1 MILKIILAALCA
13 NLLYTNANL
22 MLAASSEL
30 ATWQSWMMVVF
41 AITYS
46 LISTLSI
53 FKMQSLFAIVCFAL
67 LDGAAVFL
75 HFADHGAN
83 FKMIVA
89 VYFGIYTAYT
99 LIVAFAIKRNE
110 DAEGSGNEVEG
121 HDAAYWHKCFL
132 YQKSRAEVA
141 QYCETK
147 SRADNDA
154 NGNKMTPFENAEQTP
169 DQFRETTKMID
180 GAHQVADGSKMKND
194 DKVILDAI
202 SEYKL
207 DVSNQILSIKRAF
220 ARMKDP
226 DKRRE
231 RIKDLPPEVRAEI
244 RKLYDL

>member
-30 ATWQSWMMVVF
+30 ATWQSLLMIVF
-41 AITYS
+41 AVTYS

-53 FKMQSLFAIVCFAL
+53 FKMQSLFAIVCFAI

-110 DAEGSGNEVEG
+110 DAEGSGNEIEG
-121 HDAAYWHKCFL
+121 HDAQYWHNCFL
-132 YQKSRAEVA
+132 HQKD
-141 QYCETK
+141 
-147 SRADNDA
+147 RADNVA
-154 NGNKMTPFENAEQTP
+154 NGNKMTPFENAEPTP
-169 DQFRETTKMID
+169 DQFREATKMIED
-180 GAHQVADGSKMKND
+180 KPKELPDIGKENTEHQDADISKT
-194 DKVILDAI
+194 
-202 SEYKL
+202 
-207 DVSNQILSIKRAF
+207 ILSIKRAF
-220 ARMKDP
+220 ARMTDP

-231 RIKDLPPEVRAEI
+231 RIKDLPDEVKNEI
-244 RKLYDL
+244 KKLYDL

>member
-41 AITYS
+41 AVTYS

-53 FKMQSLFAIVCFAL
+53 FKMQSLFAIVCFAI

-110 DAEGSGNEVEG
+110 DAEDNGNEVEG

-132 YQKSRAEVA
+132 YQKD
-141 QYCETK
+141 
-147 SRADNDA
+147 RADNA
-154 NGNKMTPFENAEQTP
+154 ATGNKMTPFENAEPTP
-169 DQFRETTKMID
+169 DQFREVTKMIEGEPKELPD
-180 GAHQVADGSKMKND
+180 VGKEINN

-231 RIKDLPPEVRAEI
+231 RIKGMPPEVQAEI
-244 RKLYDL
+244 RKIYDL

>member
-53 FKMQSLFAIVCFAL
+53 FKMQSLFAIVCFAI

-110 DAEGSGNEVEG
+110 NAEDNGNEIEG
-121 HDAAYWHKCFL
+121 HDAAYWYKCFL
-132 YQKSRAEVA
+132 YQKD
-141 QYCETK
+141 
-147 SRADNDA
+147 RADNAA
-154 NGNKMTPFENAEQTP
+154 NGDKMTPIENTEHL
-169 DQFRETTKMID
+169 REVTKMIED
-180 GAHQVADGSKMKND
+180 EPKELPDVREEINAEHQDADISKT
-194 DKVILDAI
+194 
-202 SEYKL
+202 
-207 DVSNQILSIKRAF
+207 ILSIKRAF
-220 ARMKDP
+220 NRMKDP

-231 RIKDLPPEVRAEI
+231 RIKDMPLEVQAEI
-244 RKLYDL
+244 RKIYDL

>member
-41 AITYS
+41 AVTYS

-53 FKMQSLFAIVCFAL
+53 FKMQSLFAIVCFAI

-110 DAEGSGNEVEG
+110 DAEDNGNEIEG
-121 HDAAYWHKCFL
+121 HNAAYWHKCFL
-132 YQKSRAEVA
+132 YQKD
-141 QYCETK
+141 
-147 SRADNDA
+147 RADNA
-154 NGNKMTPFENAEQTP
+154 ATGNKMTPIENTEHL
-169 DQFRETTKMID
+169 REVTKMIESEPKELPD
-180 GAHQVADGSKMKND
+180 IRNEVNAEHQDADISKT
-194 DKVILDAI
+194 
-202 SEYKL
+202 
-207 DVSNQILSIKRAF
+207 ILSVKRAF
-220 ARMKDP
+220 ARMTDP

-231 RIKDLPPEVRAEI
+231 RIKDLPEEVKNEI
-244 RKLYDL
+244 KKLYDL

>member
-53 FKMQSLFAIVCFAL
+53 FKMQSLFAIVCFAI

-110 DAEGSGNEVEG
+110 DAEGNGNEVEE

-132 YQKSRAEVA
+132 YQKD
-141 QYCETK
+141 
-147 SRADNDA
+147 RADNA
-154 NGNKMTPFENAEQTP
+154 ATGNKMTPIENAEPTTEHL
-169 DQFRETTKMID
+169 REVTKMIESEPKGLPD
-180 GAHQVADGSKMKND
+180 INTEHQDADISKT
-194 DKVILDAI
+194 
-202 SEYKL
+202 
-207 DVSNQILSIKRAF
+207 ILSIKRAF
-220 ARMKDP
+220 NRMKDP

-231 RIKDLPPEVRAEI
+231 RIKDLPDEVKNEI
-244 RKLYDL
+244 KKLYDL

>member
-30 ATWQSWMMVVF
+30 ATWQSLLMVVF
-41 AITYS
+41 AVTYS

-53 FKMQSLFAIVCFAL
+53 FKMQSLFAIVCFAI

-110 DAEGSGNEVEG
+110 DAEDNGNEVDG

-132 YQKSRAEVA
+132 YQKD
-141 QYCETK
+141 
-147 SRADNDA
+147 RADNA
-154 NGNKMTPFENAEQTP
+154 ATGNKITPFETEPTP
-169 DQFRETTKMID
+169 DQFREVTKMIED
-180 GAHQVADGSKMKND
+180 EPKELPDIR
-194 DKVILDAI
+194 KVINAEHQDADI
-202 SEYKL
+202 SKTM
-207 DVSNQILSIKRAF
+207 LSIKRAF
-220 ARMKDP
+220 NRMKDP

-231 RIKDLPPEVRAEI
+231 RIKGMPPEVQTEI

>member
-53 FKMQSLFAIVCFAL
+53 FKMQSLFAIVCFAI

-89 VYFGIYTAYT
+89 VYFGVYTAYT

-110 DAEGSGNEVEG
+110 NTEGSGNEIEG

-132 YQKSRAEVA
+132 YQKD
-141 QYCETK
+141 
-147 SRADNDA
+147 RADNA
-154 NGNKMTPFENAEQTP
+154 ATGNKMTPFETEPTA
-169 DQFRETTKMID
+169 DQFREVTKMIED
-180 GAHQVADGSKMKND
+180 EPKELPDIRKEINAEYQDADI
-194 DKVILDAI
+194 DKTM
-202 SEYKL
+202 
-207 DVSNQILSIKRAF
+207 LSIKRAF
-220 ARMKDP
+220 NRMKDP

-231 RIKDLPPEVRAEI
+231 RIKDLPDEVKNEI
-244 RKLYDL
+244 KKLYDL

>member
-53 FKMQSLFAIVCFAL
+53 FKMQSLFAIVCFAI
-67 LDGAAVFL
+67 LDGAAVYL

-110 DAEGSGNEVEG
+110 DTEDNGNEVEG
-121 HDAAYWHKCFL
+121 HDAQYWHKCFL
-132 YQKSRAEVA
+132 YQKD
-141 QYCETK
+141 
-147 SRADNDA
+147 RADNAA
-154 NGNKMTPFENAEQTP
+154 NGYNLKRVEDAEPTP
-169 DQFRETTKMID
+169 DQFREVTKMIED
-180 GAHQVADGSKMKND
+180 EPKELPDVNAEHQDADI
-194 DKVILDAI
+194 DKTM
-202 SEYKL
+202 
-207 DVSNQILSIKRAF
+207 LSIKRAF

-231 RIKDLPPEVRAEI
+231 RIKDLPDEVKNEI
-244 RKLYDL
+244 RKIYDL

>member
-53 FKMQSLFAIVCFAL
+53 FKMQSLFAIVCFAI
-67 LDGAAVFL
+67 LDGAAVYL

-110 DAEGSGNEVEG
+110 DAEGNGNEVEG
-121 HDAAYWHKCFL
+121 HDAQYWHKCFL
-132 YQKSRAEVA
+132 YQKD
-141 QYCETK
+141 
-147 SRADNDA
+147 RADNA
-154 NGNKMTPFENAEQTP
+154 ATGNKMTPFETEPTA
-169 DQFRETTKMID
+169 DQFREVTKMIED
-180 GAHQVADGSKMKND
+180 EPKELPDIRKEINAEHQDADI
-194 DKVILDAI
+194 DKT
-202 SEYKL
+202 
-207 DVSNQILSIKRAF
+207 ILSVKRAF
-220 ARMKDP
+220 ARMTDP

-231 RIKDLPPEVRAEI
+231 RIKDLPEEVKNEI

>member
-30 ATWQSWMMVVF
+30 AMWQSWMMVVF

-53 FKMQSLFAIVCFAL
+53 FKMQSLFAIVCFAI

-110 DAEGSGNEVEG
+110 DAEDNGNEVEG

-132 YQKSRAEVA
+132 YQKD
-141 QYCETK
+141 
-147 SRADNDA
+147 RADNAA
-154 NGNKMTPFENAEQTP
+154 NRDKMTPFETEPTP
-169 DQFRETTKMID
+169 DQFREVTKMIRTS
-180 GAHQVADGSKMKND
+180 QKNFPT
-194 DKVILDAI
+194 
-202 SEYKL
+202 SG
-207 DVSNQILSIKRAF
+207 KR
-220 ARMKDP
+220 
-226 DKRRE
+226 
-231 RIKDLPPEVRAEI
+231 
-244 RKLYDL
+244 

>member
-30 ATWQSWMMVVF
+30 ATWQSLLMVVF
-41 AITYS
+41 AVTYS

-53 FKMQSLFAIVCFAL
+53 FKMQSLFAIVCFAI
-67 LDGAAVFL
+67 LDGAAVYL

-110 DAEGSGNEVEG
+110 DAEDNGNEVEG

-132 YQKSRAEVA
+132 YQKD
-141 QYCETK
+141 
-147 SRADNDA
+147 RADNA
-154 NGNKMTPFENAEQTP
+154 ATGNKMTPFETEPTP
-169 DQFRETTKMID
+169 DQFREVTKMIED
-180 GAHQVADGSKMKND
+180 EPKELPDIRKEINAEHQDADISKT
-194 DKVILDAI
+194 
-202 SEYKL
+202 
-207 DVSNQILSIKRAF
+207 ILSIKRAF
-220 ARMKDP
+220 NRMKDP

-231 RIKDLPPEVRAEI
+231 RIKDLPDEVKNEI
-244 RKLYDL
+244 RKIYDL

>member
-30 ATWQSWMMVVF
+30 ATWQSWMMVIF
-41 AITYS
+41 AVTYS

-53 FKMQSLFAIVCFAL
+53 FKIQSLFAIVCFAI

-110 DAEGSGNEVEG
+110 DAEDNGNEVEG
-121 HDAAYWHKCFL
+121 HDAQYWHKCFL
-132 YQKSRAEVA
+132 YQKDRAEVA

-154 NGNKMTPFENAEQTP
+154 NGNKMTPFENAEPTP
-169 DQFRETTKMID
+169 DQFREVTKMIED
-180 GAHQVADGSKMKND
+180 EPKELPDIRKEINAEHQDADISKAM
-194 DKVILDAI
+194 
-202 SEYKL
+202 
-207 DVSNQILSIKRAF
+207 LSIKRAF
-220 ARMKDP
+220 NRMKDP

-231 RIKDLPPEVRAEI
+231 RIKDLPDEVKNEI
-244 RKLYDL
+244 KKLYDL

>member
-30 ATWQSWMMVVF
+30 ATWQSLLMVVF
-41 AITYS
+41 AVTYS

-53 FKMQSLFAIVCFAL
+53 FKMQSLFAIVCFAI
-67 LDGAAVFL
+67 LDGAAVYL

-110 DAEGSGNEVEG
+110 DAEDNYNEIEG

-132 YQKSRAEVA
+132 YQKD
-141 QYCETK
+141 
-147 SRADNDA
+147 RADNA
-154 NGNKMTPFENAEQTP
+154 ATGNKMTPFETEPTP
-169 DQFRETTKMID
+169 DQFREVTKMIEGEPKELPD
-180 GAHQVADGSKMKND
+180 VGKEINAEHQDADISKT
-194 DKVILDAI
+194 
-202 SEYKL
+202 
-207 DVSNQILSIKRAF
+207 ILSIKRAF
-220 ARMKDP
+220 NRMKDP

-231 RIKDLPPEVRAEI
+231 RIKDLPDEVKNEI
-244 RKLYDL
+244 RKIYDL

>member
-22 MLAASSEL
+22 MLAASSGML
-30 ATWQSWMMVVF
+30 ATWQTVLMVVF

-75 HFADHGAN
+75 HFADHGEN

-110 DAEGSGNEVEG
+110 DTEDNGNEVEG
-121 HDAAYWHKCFL
+121 HDAAYWYKCFL
-132 YQKSRAEVA
+132 YQKDRANNA
-141 QYCETK
+141 
-147 SRADNDA
+147 A
-154 NGNKMTPFENAEQTP
+154 NGNKMTPFENAEP
-169 DQFRETTKMID
+169 IHDQFREVTKMIED
-180 GAHQVADGSKMKND
+180 EPKELPDSNAEHQDADINKTM
-194 DKVILDAI
+194 
-202 SEYKL
+202 
-207 DVSNQILSIKRAF
+207 LSVKRAF
-220 ARMKDP
+220 NRMKDP

-231 RIKDLPPEVRAEI
+231 RIKDLPPEVQAEI

>member
-53 FKMQSLFAIVCFAL
+53 FKMQSLFAIVCFAI

-83 FKMIVA
+83 FKLIVA

-99 LIVAFAIKRNE
+99 LIVAFVIKRNE
-110 DAEGSGNEVEG
+110 DTEGNGNEVEG

-132 YQKSRAEVA
+132 YQKD
-141 QYCETK
+141 
-147 SRADNDA
+147 RADNA
-154 NGNKMTPFENAEQTP
+154 ATGNKMTPFETEPTP
-169 DQFRETTKMID
+169 DQFREVTKMIEGEPKELPD
-180 GAHQVADGSKMKND
+180 VGKEINAEHQDAD
-194 DKVILDAI
+194 I
-202 SEYKL
+202 S
-207 DVSNQILSIKRAF
+207 NTILSIKRAF

-231 RIKDLPPEVRAEI
+231 RIKDLPSEVQAEI
-244 RKLYDL
+244 RKIYDL

>member
-53 FKMQSLFAIVCFAL
+53 FKMQSLFAIVCFAI

-110 DAEGSGNEVEG
+110 DAEDNGNEVEG

-132 YQKSRAEVA
+132 YQKD
-141 QYCETK
+141 
-147 SRADNDA
+147 RADNAA
-154 NGNKMTPFENAEQTP
+154 NGNKMTPFENKPTP
-169 DQFRETTKMID
+169 DQFREVTKMIED
-180 GAHQVADGSKMKND
+180 EPKELPDIREEVNAEHQDADTSKT
-194 DKVILDAI
+194 
-202 SEYKL
+202 
-207 DVSNQILSIKRAF
+207 ILSVKRAF
-220 ARMKDP
+220 ARMTDP

-231 RIKDLPPEVRAEI
+231 RIKDMPPKIQAEI

>member
-53 FKMQSLFAIVCFAL
+53 FKMQSLFAIVCFAI
-67 LDGAAVFL
+67 LDGTAVFL
-75 HFADHGAN
+75 HFADHGAI

-110 DAEGSGNEVEG
+110 DADDNGNEVEG
-121 HDAAYWHKCFL
+121 HDAQYWHKCFL
-132 YQKSRAEVA
+132 YQKD
-141 QYCETK
+141 
-147 SRADNDA
+147 RADNAANCYNLKRVEDA
-154 NGNKMTPFENAEQTP
+154 EPTP
-169 DQFRETTKMID
+169 DQFREVTKMIEGEPKELPD
-180 GAHQVADGSKMKND
+180 VNAEHQDADI
-194 DKVILDAI
+194 DKTM
-202 SEYKL
+202 
-207 DVSNQILSIKRAF
+207 LSIKRAF

-231 RIKDLPPEVRAEI
+231 RIKDLPEEVKNEI
-244 RKLYDL
+244 RKIYDL

>member
-41 AITYS
+41 AVTYS

-53 FKMQSLFAIVCFAL
+53 FKMQSLFAIVCFAI

-110 DAEGSGNEVEG
+110 DAEDNDNEVEG
-121 HDAAYWHKCFL
+121 HDAAYWYKCFL
-132 YQKSRAEVA
+132 YQKD
-141 QYCETK
+141 
-147 SRADNDA
+147 RADSAA
-154 NGNKMTPFENAEQTP
+154 NGNKMTPFETEPTP
-169 DQFRETTKMID
+169 DQFREVTKMIED
-180 GAHQVADGSKMKND
+180 KPKELPDAGKEINVEHQDAD
-194 DKVILDAI
+194 I
-202 SEYKL
+202 S
-207 DVSNQILSIKRAF
+207 NTILSIKRAF
-220 ARMKDP
+220 NRMKDP
-226 DKRRE
+226 NKRRE
-231 RIKDLPPEVRAEI
+231 RIKDLPPEVQTEI
-244 RKLYDL
+244 RKLYDLC

>member
-30 ATWQSWMMVVF
+30 ATWQSWMVVVF
-41 AITYS
+41 AVTYS

-53 FKMQSLFAIVCFAL
+53 FKMQSLFAIVCFAI

-83 FKMIVA
+83 FKIIVA

-110 DAEGSGNEVEG
+110 DAEDNGNEIEG

-132 YQKSRAEVA
+132 YQKD
-141 QYCETK
+141 
-147 SRADNDA
+147 RADNAA
-154 NGNKMTPFENAEQTP
+154 NGNKMTPFENTEPTTEHL
-169 DQFRETTKMID
+169 REVTKMIED
-180 GAHQVADGSKMKND
+180 EPKELPGTNAEHQDADIGKT
-194 DKVILDAI
+194 
-202 SEYKL
+202 
-207 DVSNQILSIKRAF
+207 ILSIKRAF
-220 ARMKDP
+220 SRMKDP

-231 RIKDLPPEVRAEI
+231 RIKDLPPEVQAEI

>member
-41 AITYS
+41 AVTYS

-53 FKMQSLFAIVCFAL
+53 FKMQSLFAIVCFAI

-99 LIVAFAIKRNE
+99 LIVAFVIKNNE
-110 DAEGSGNEVEG
+110 DAEGSSNEVEG
-121 HDAAYWHKCFL
+121 HDATYWHKCFL
-132 YQKSRAEVA
+132 YQKD
-141 QYCETK
+141 
-147 SRADNDA
+147 RADNAA
-154 NGNKMTPFENAEQTP
+154 NGDKMTPIENTEHL
-169 DQFRETTKMID
+169 REVTKMIED
-180 GAHQVADGSKMKND
+180 EPKELPDIRKEVNAEHQDADTSKT
-194 DKVILDAI
+194 
-202 SEYKL
+202 
-207 DVSNQILSIKRAF
+207 ILSVKRAF
-220 ARMKDP
+220 ARMTDP

-231 RIKDLPPEVRAEI
+231 RIKDMPPEIQAEI

>member
-22 MLAASSEL
+22 MLAASSDL
-30 ATWQSWMMVVF
+30 ATWQSLCMVIF

-53 FKMQSLFAIVCFAL
+53 FKMQSLFAIICFAI

-110 DAEGSGNEVEG
+110 DATDNGNEVEG

-132 YQKSRAEVA
+132 YQKD
-141 QYCETK
+141 
-147 SRADNDA
+147 RADNA
-154 NGNKMTPFENAEQTP
+154 ATGNKMTPFEDAEPTTEH
-169 DQFRETTKMID
+169 FREPTKMIESKPNELPD
-180 GAHQVADGSKMKND
+180 IRKEIDAEHQDADISKTM
-194 DKVILDAI
+194 LG
-202 SEYKL
+202 
-207 DVSNQILSIKRAF
+207 IKRAF

-231 RIKDLPPEVRAEI
+231 RIKDLPVEI
-244 RKLYDL
+244 KAKIIKMYGL

>member
-30 ATWQSWMMVVF
+30 ATWQSWMMVIF

-53 FKMQSLFAIVCFAL
+53 FKMQSLFAIVCFAI

-121 HDAAYWHKCFL
+121 HDAAYWYKCFL
-132 YQKSRAEVA
+132 YQKD
-141 QYCETK
+141 
-147 SRADNDA
+147 RADNAA
-154 NGNKMTPFENAEQTP
+154 NGNKMTPFETEPTP
-169 DQFRETTKMID
+169 DQFREVTKMIED
-180 GAHQVADGSKMKND
+180 EPKELSDIRKETNAEHQDADISKT
-194 DKVILDAI
+194 
-202 SEYKL
+202 
-207 DVSNQILSIKRAF
+207 ILSIKRAF
-220 ARMKDP
+220 NRMKDP

-231 RIKDLPPEVRAEI
+231 RIKDMPPEVQAEI

>member
-53 FKMQSLFAIVCFAL
+53 FKMQSLFAIVCFAI

-110 DAEGSGNEVEG
+110 DAEDNGNEVEG

-132 YQKSRAEVA
+132 YQKD
-141 QYCETK
+141 
-147 SRADNDA
+147 RADNAA
-154 NGNKMTPFENAEQTP
+154 NGDKMTPIENTEHL
-169 DQFRETTKMID
+169 REVTKMIEGEPKELPD
-180 GAHQVADGSKMKND
+180 IRKEINAEHQVADDSKT
-194 DKVILDAI
+194 
-202 SEYKL
+202 
-207 DVSNQILSIKRAF
+207 ILSIKRAF
-220 ARMKDP
+220 ARMTDT
-226 DKRRE
+226 DRRRE
-231 RIKDLPPEVRAEI
+231 RIKDLPEEI
-244 RKLYDL
+244 KQQIIKMYEL

>member
-1 MILKIILAALCA
+1 MILKVILAALCA

-22 MLAASSEL
+22 MLAASLEL
-30 ATWQSWMMVVF
+30 ATWQTWMMVIF

-53 FKMQSLFAIVCFAL
+53 FKMQSLFAIVCFAI

-89 VYFGIYTAYT
+89 VYFGFYTAYT
-99 LIVAFAIKRNE
+99 LIVAFTIKRNE
-110 DAEGSGNEVEG
+110 DEEDNGNEVEG

-132 YQKSRAEVA
+132 YQKDRAE
-141 QYCETK
+141 
-147 SRADNDA
+147 
-154 NGNKMTPFENAEQTP
+154 NGNKMTPFENAEPTP
-169 DQFRETTKMID
+169 DQFREVTKMIED
-180 GAHQVADGSKMKND
+180 EPKELPDIRKEINAEHQDADISKT
-194 DKVILDAI
+194 
-202 SEYKL
+202 
-207 DVSNQILSIKRAF
+207 ILSIKRAF
-220 ARMKDP
+220 NRMKDP

-231 RIKDLPPEVRAEI
+231 RIKDLPEDVKNEI

>member
-30 ATWQSWMMVVF
+30 ATWQSLLMVVF

-53 FKMQSLFAIVCFAL
+53 FKMQSLFAIVCFAI

-99 LIVAFAIKRNE
+99 LIVAFAIKRND
-110 DAEGSGNEVEG
+110 DAEDNGNEVEG

-132 YQKSRAEVA
+132 YQKD
-141 QYCETK
+141 
-147 SRADNDA
+147 RADNA
-154 NGNKMTPFENAEQTP
+154 ATGNKMTPFETEPTP
-169 DQFRETTKMID
+169 DQFREVTKMID
-180 GAHQVADGSKMKND
+180 DEPKELPDIRKEISAEYQDADISKT
-194 DKVILDAI
+194 
-202 SEYKL
+202 
-207 DVSNQILSIKRAF
+207 ILSIKRAF
-220 ARMKDP
+220 NRMKDP

-231 RIKDLPPEVRAEI
+231 RIKSMSPEVQAEI

>member
-53 FKMQSLFAIVCFAL
+53 FKMQSIFAIVCFAL
-67 LDGAAVFL
+67 LDGTAVYL

-83 FKMIVA
+83 FKWIVA
-89 VYFGIYTAYT
+89 AYFGIYTAYT
-99 LIVAFAIKRNE
+99 LIVCFVIKMHGNDGK
-110 DAEGSGNEVEG
+110 DAAKIEG

-132 YQKSRAEVA
+132 YQKD
-141 QYCETK
+141 
-147 SRADNDA
+147 RADNAA
-154 NGNKMTPFENAEQTP
+154 NGNKMTPFENAEPTTEHL
-169 DQFRETTKMID
+169 REVTKMIEGEPKELPD
-180 GAHQVADGSKMKND
+180 INAEHQDADINKT
-194 DKVILDAI
+194 
-202 SEYKL
+202 
-207 DVSNQILSIKRAF
+207 ILSIKRAF
-220 ARMKDP
+220 NRMKDP

-231 RIKDLPPEVRAEI
+231 RIKDMPPEVQAEI
-244 RKLYDL
+244 RKIYDL

>member
-30 ATWQSWMMVVF
+30 ATWQSLLMVVF

-53 FKMQSLFAIVCFAL
+53 FKMQSLFAIVCFAI

-75 HFADHGAN
+75 HFADHGAD

-99 LIVAFAIKRNE
+99 LIVAFVIKRND
-110 DAEGSGNEVEG
+110 DAEDNGNEVEE

-132 YQKSRAEVA
+132 YQKD
-141 QYCETK
+141 
-147 SRADNDA
+147 RADNAA
-154 NGNKMTPFENAEQTP
+154 NGNKMTPFENTEPTP
-169 DQFRETTKMID
+169 DQFREVTKIIED
-180 GAHQVADGSKMKND
+180 EPKELPDVGKEINAEHQDADISKT
-194 DKVILDAI
+194 
-202 SEYKL
+202 
-207 DVSNQILSIKRAF
+207 ILSIKRAF
-220 ARMKDP
+220 ARMTDP

-231 RIKDLPPEVRAEI
+231 RIKDLPEEVKNEI
-244 RKLYDL
+244 RKIYDL